1 MTQLQKIK
9 RLYNLPDHE
18 SDGFAETEIMALEK
32 RLGIKLPAVLRNYY
46 LELGQNEALN
56 YSHNRLLKPGKDIRF
71 SKDRYLVFYEE
82 NQSVSCWGIKAADLH
97 LDNPPV
103 WGNYGT
109 KRKPDWYLETKA
121 TDLFFLLMA
130 VYNGT
135 LGGLRYHANY
145 LKPLNQ
151 ELYELIETNWTPVTE
166 ISWERQKIYTDHFNE
181 VISLSLDDRNNC
193 SAIFIGTSSQQ
204 RFDKILDAIDVEWSY
219 TSYQDDDDAEEN

>member
-1 MTQLQKIK
+1 MQKIK
-9 RLYNLPDHE
+9 RLYDLPDHE
-18 SDGFAETEIMALEK
+18 SDGFAETEVTALEK
-32 RLGIKLPAVLRNYY
+32 GLGIKLPAALRHYY
-46 LELGQNEALN
+46 LELGRNEAIN

-82 NQSVSCWGIKAADLH
+82 NQAVSSWGIREADLQ
-97 LDNPPV
+97 LENPPV

-109 KRKPDWYLETKA
+109 ERKPDWYLETKA

-151 ELYELIETNWTPVTE
+151 EIYELIEKKWTPVPE
-166 ISWERQKIYTDHFNE
+166 ISRERQKIYTDHFDE

-193 SAIFIGTSSQQ
+193 SAIFIGTGNQQ
-204 RFDKILDAIDVEWSY
+204 RFDNMLDAIDVEWSY
-219 TSYQDDDDAEEN
+219 TSYEDDDNVEED